1 MTLSRGMCNK
11 LALLAMGVSAL
22 SISACSTTAKTVR
35 VAQGAPITYKVG
47 EGAVQYASASTTT
60 RLPRSSHLPMGE
72 PSVAIPS
79 PYNTPKTAAPKRP
92 RQSSPQPRPEVDNFN
107 PKRVDRDLY
116 KHQKVGKKYKMMGET
131 YKPKHDPKY
140 DQKGLASWYGDKYHG
155 KPTATGEIF
164 DKHAMTAAHKTLP
177 LNSMLHVTNLETG
190 QSIMVRLNDRGP
202 FVKGRIIDLSEA
214 AARELGVITHGTA
227 RVRVRYAGPADPM
240 ATSRMVEAPR
250 PATRPAAKPIPYRPV
265 TPQASAPQSVAL
277 PTPAPRATDS
287 HRDSYKP
294 LRDYTPREYAPVTPA
309 QPTERSAQPAPYNPA
324 PYSPPSYQPST
335 PQHMTPQAPTAL
347 PQEAP
352 PQGDEDNIITLTIKG
367 PIHMAKNTSGKAQ
380 WIEAVNKTTYPK

>member
-1 MTLSRGMCNK
+1 MTLSRGMWNK

-60 RLPRSSHLPMGE
+60 HLPRSSALPMGE
-72 PSVAIPS
+72 PSVTIPS

-92 RQSSPQPRPEVDNFN
+92 SQSRPQPRPEVDNFN

-140 DQKGLASWYGDKYHG
+140 DRKGLASWYGDKYHG

-214 AARELGVITHGTA
+214 AARELGVIKHGTA

-240 ATSRMVEAPR
+240 ATSRMVQAPQ
-250 PATRPAAKPIPYRPV
+250 PMNKPIPYRPV
-265 TPQASAPQSVAL
+265 APQASAPQSVAL
-277 PTPAPRATDS
+277 PTPAPSSPSSSGPRGQ
-287 HRDSYKP
+287 DSYKP
-294 LRDYTPREYAPVTPA
+294 LRDYTPREYAPVTPVA
-309 QPTERSAQPAPYNPA
+309 PTERSAQPAPYEPA
-324 PYSPPSYQPST
+324 PYSPP
-335 PQHMTPQAPTAL
+335 QHMNPQAPTAL
-347 PQEAP
+347 PQEP
-352 PQGDEDNIITLTIKG
+352 LQNSPVQGGEDDIITLTIKG
-367 PIHMAKNTSGKAQ
+367 PIHMAKNTAVKAQ